1 MVIYLWYVY
10 LINWIYLMLCLYLTW
25 YFFVIVVFF
34 LQNFMSFNNRSDLD
48 CYRKMF
54 FEIRSF
60 FFYIVIEYREVFSLD
75 FVFGN
80 EVSVFFWYFKMVW
93 VLFSIVSVG
102 LVLVILVFFIF
113 FWLLFDILSIGMMN
127 FQFYGINLVIIG
139 IEVVF
144 SVVFCRFYYFVYV
157 LFYGIIYFIF
167 SVIFYGVGNIEFIY
181 LGVLDW
187 RKLGQII
194 LFCLIL
200 GFIGMFIFQL
210 FFFFVYKIRMFIYK
224 KLVNDIILEGND
236 DEQRNKFF

>member
-10 LINWIYLMLCLYLTW
+10 LINWIYLMLCLYLIW
-25 YFFVIVVFF
+25 YFFVTVVFF
-34 LQNFMSFNNRSDLD
+34 LQNFMLFNNRSDLD

-102 LVLVILVFFIF
+102 SVLVILVFFIF

-187 RKLGQII
+187 RKFGQII

>member
-10 LINWIYLMLCLYLTW
+10 LINWIYLMLCLYLIW
-25 YFFVIVVFF
+25 YFFVTVVFF
-34 LQNFMSFNNRSDLD
+34 LQNFMLFNNRSDLD

-80 EVSVFFWYFKMVW
+80 EVFVFFWYFKMVW

-102 LVLVILVFFIF
+102 SVLVTLVFFIF

-187 RKLGQII
+187 RKFGQII

>member
-80 EVSVFFWYFKMVW
+80 EVLVFFWYFKMVW

-102 LVLVILVFFIF
+102 SVLVILVFFIF

>member
-102 LVLVILVFFIF
+102 SVLVILVFFIF

-187 RKLGQII
+187 RRLGQTI

-210 FFFFVYKIRMFIYK
+210 FFFFVYIVLLKG
-224 KLVNDIILEGND
+224 E
-236 DEQRNKFF
+236 FFLNVLYE

>member
-102 LVLVILVFFIF
+102 SVLVILVFFIF

-187 RKLGQII
+187 RKFGQII

-210 FFFFVYKIRMFIYK
+210 FFLFVYKIRMFVYK